1 MQINSNLP
9 SLNAQRHYRRSGDE
23 LSVSLQR
30 LSSGLRI
37 NSARDD
43 AAGLAI
49 GERFSTGIRGSNRAA
64 QNINDGISLAQ
75 VAEGALGQIVDNF
88 QRIRELAVQAANG
101 SNNAL
106 DRKSIQAEVD
116 ALVAANYQINDTTS
130 FNQARLIDGSLNTQL
145 QVGANVGDV
154 VALTVGAALQQRHSG
169 HGMADL
175 PLLQVNLS
183 GAVAGALSAGALT
196 LNGVAVG
203 ASVAGAA
210 SGQSAAS
217 AYAVANA
224 VNAANVPGVSASAST
239 SVAGLAGGAGAIGNA
254 TISVNGVAL
263 GAINGANANALA
275 LSAANAINGAGA
287 GVTAGVNGSTL
298 TLTAA
303 DGRNIDLAGANWGL
317 LGLPTGTTR
326 GSVNILDTADLKQH
340 SLTVGGSNPALAGLA
355 PGSTSATPN
364 GATVHIEA
372 TTSSGEPPI
381 DLGSFA
387 GATAALDY
395 IDAKLDEI
403 GTIRSGLGALQ
414 NRLDA
419 AHAAALDRVV
429 NLSAARS
436 RIVDTDYAS
445 EMAQLTRA
453 QILQQAGASMLAQA
467 NLLPNQAL
475 QLLR

>member
-1 MQINSNLP
+1 MQINTNLP
-9 SLNAQRHYRRSGDE
+9 SLNAQRHYQRSGDE
-23 LSVSLQR
+23 LSVSLRR

-49 GERFSTGIRGSNRAA
+49 SERFTAAVRGGNQAA
-64 QNINDGISLAQ
+64 RNINDGISLVQ
-75 VAEGALGQIVDNF
+75 VAEGALGQIINNF

-106 DRKSIQAEVD
+106 DRASIQTEVD
-116 ALVAANYQINDTTS
+116 ALVATNYQINDSTS
-130 FNQARLIDGSLNTQL
+130 FNQMNLIDGSLNTQL
-145 QVGANVGDV
+145 QVGANVGDIIQLNV
-154 VALTVGAALQQRHSG
+154 GSALRQRHSG
-169 HGMADL
+169 RGMADV

-183 GAVAGALSAGALT
+183 GLVAGALGAGALL

-203 ASVAGAA
+203 AAVAGAA
-210 SGQSAAS
+210 PGQTAAS
-217 AYAVANA
+217 AYAAANA
-224 VNAANVPGVSASAST
+224 INAANVAGVSASAST
-239 SVAGLAGGAGAIGNA
+239 SVVGVAGGGGAIGNA
-254 TISVNGVAL
+254 TLSINGVAL
-263 GAINGANANALA
+263 GAINGANAGALA

-287 GVTAGVNGSTL
+287 GVTAGVNGGTL

-303 DGRNIDLAGANWGL
+303 DGRDVDLVGAGWGL
-317 LGLPTGTTR
+317 LGVAPGTAR
-326 GSVNILDTADLKQH
+326 GSITILDTADTAQH
-340 SLTVGGSNPALAGLA
+340 SLSVGGSNPGLVGLA
-355 PGSTSATPN
+355 LGSVRATPN

-372 TTSSGEPPI
+372 TSSSGEPAI
-381 DLGSFA
+381 DLSSFA

-395 IDAKLDEI
+395 IDGKLDEI
-403 GTIRSGLGALQ
+403 GVVRSGLGAMQ

-419 AHAAALDRVV
+419 AHAGALDRVE

-436 RIVDTDYAS
+436 RILDTDYAS

-467 NLLPNQAL
+467 NVLPNQAL